1 MEKLSTVELKN
12 VFYSV
17 DGKTILKNISL
28 TIEGGSFL
36 GIVGPNGGGKTTLL
50 KIILGLIKPVSG
62 TVMILGKKPEE
73 VRGTGLIG
81 YLPQN
86 LMAGKNFP
94 ATAMDVVLMG
104 TYKKGKIF
112 YSDED
117 KENAID
123 ILKTMSMF
131 EKKDKLYG
139 SLSGGEQQRVCVA
152 QALVSRPSLLV
163 LDEPS
168 TGIDVVGQE
177 DFYLLLKELK
187 AKLQLTVIIV
197 SHDIGVI
204 SSYVDNFACL
214 NTTIHYHGKA
224 KGVDLEE
231 LMHGLYEKKIDIIKH
246 HNHCEECER
255 KK

>member
-1 MEKLSTVELKN
+1 MEKHIAVEIKN

-28 TIEGGSFL
+28 FVEEGSFL

-50 KIILGLIKPVSG
+50 KILLGLIKPESG
-62 TVMILGKKPEE
+62 TVIISGRKPED
-73 VRGTGLIG
+73 VRGTGVVG

-86 LMAGKNFP
+86 LMVEKNFP

-117 KENAID
+117 RENAID

-131 EKKDKLYG
+131 EKRDTLYS

-152 QALVSRPSLLV
+152 QALVSKPSLLV

-177 DFYLLLKELK
+177 DFYLLLRELK
-187 AKLQLTVIIV
+187 DKLKLTVIIV

-224 KGVDLEE
+224 KDVDLEE
-231 LMHGLYEKKIDIIKH
+231 LMHGLYEKKIEIIKH
-246 HNHCEECER
+246 QNHCEECER